1 MDAKPPI
8 DTDRVDDAVLALLF
22 LGLCER
28 DRISGLARAWKSF
41 DWAAMER
48 LHQKGLIQD
57 PVSRAKS
64 VWFTAEGL
72 QRAEALFYA
81 LIARLGEPK
90 STGQA
95 SRPAS

>member
-1 MDAKPPI
+1 MDPKPPI
-8 DTDRVDDAVLALLF
+8 DTDRIDDAVLALLF

-72 QRAEALFYA
+72 QRAEALYYA
-81 LIARLGEPK
+81 LFARPEEPG
-90 STGQA
+90 SA
-95 SRPAS
+95 A